1 MIKIEFWYNIK
12 LINIYIYMTI
22 LENTMKEFIEAD
34 KQTIESLTK
43 ENYELKEK
51 LSSVLDIRF
60 CIKI

>member
-1 MIKIEFWYNIK
+1 
-12 LINIYIYMTI
+12 MTI